1 MYSAKVKFIFKVL
14 DFYSKNYFAL
24 KMLTIIIFI
33 IAVQFHLT
41 KNMKSLS
48 RVLNYLKP
56 YQKEVATTLFLA
68 IATTLLDLVPPWLIK
83 LVVDNLVEGND
94 SIWIYGPIAGLG
106 GIYLAR
112 NFTNH
117 RRIMAN
123 NKVEQNV
130 VFDLRSDVYQALQK
144 LSLNYFEN
152 RSTGELMSRANDDV
166 NYVERIFIDGV
177 EQVVTA
183 ILTLIGIS
191 AILFYMHWKLALVA
205 LLPIPFLVY
214 GAWVYTS
221 KAHDQYHVVRK
232 RAAKMNAKLQDS
244 LSGIRETLAFNRQ
257 LHEIKQFEK
266 RSREYCDGTLTV
278 MRLWAFYSPTMMFLG
293 SLGTVLILLYGA
305 GLVQTGDIT
314 VGSLVAFVG
323 YLALF
328 YTPINQLHSVNHML
342 QHALASGDR
351 LFEIIDT
358 IPEVVDT
365 PEAVLPSTNVLG
377 SIQFDRVD
385 FSYIPGKPTVQE
397 MSFTINAGENIAI
410 VGHTGSGKST
420 MVKLLMRFYDVESG
434 TILIDGYRIKDL
446 KLSYLREQIGLVAQD
461 PFLFNGTVAENI
473 LYGNIEA
480 NRHQIISAAVSAHA
494 DPFIKKLP
502 DGYDTMVGE
511 RGVKLSGGEKHRIAI
526 ARTFLKNPPILV
538 LDEATSSV
546 DTETE
551 NHIKLALDTLMA
563 GRTTLIIAH
572 RLSTLEGANRV
583 LVIKEGALVET
594 GIHETLISTDS
605 EYAQLFR
612 QQVHL

>member
-1 MYSAKVKFIFKVL
+1 
-14 DFYSKNYFAL
+14 
-24 KMLTIIIFI
+24 
-33 IAVQFHLT
+33 
-41 KNMKSLS
+41 MKSLA
-48 RVLNYLKP
+48 RVLSYLKP
-56 YQKEVATTLFLA
+56 YRKDVAVTLLLA
-68 IATTLLDLVPPWLIK
+68 ISTTLLDLVPPWLIK
-83 LVVDNLVEGND
+83 IVVDSLVED
-94 SIWIYGPIAGLG
+94 SESMWIYGTIVGLAI
-106 GIYLAR
+106 IYLMR
-112 NFTNH
+112 NYTNH
-117 RRIMAN
+117 RRIIIN
-123 NKVEQNV
+123 NQVEQNV
-130 VFDLRSDVYQALQK
+130 VFDLRSDVYRALQK

-183 ILTLIGIS
+183 SLTLIGITI
-191 AILFYMHWKLALVA
+191 ILFYMHWKLAIVA
-205 LLPIPFLVY
+205 LFPIPLLAY

-244 LSGIRETLAFNRQ
+244 ISGIRETLSFNRQ
-257 LHEIKQFEK
+257 LYETRQFEK
-266 RSREYCDGTLTV
+266 RSRDYCDGTLEV

-293 SLGTVLILLYGA
+293 SLGTVLILLYGV
-305 GLVQTGDIT
+305 GLVQAGDIT

-342 QHALASGDR
+342 QHALASGER

-358 IPEVVDT
+358 IPEVQ
-365 PEAVLPSTNVLG
+365 EASEAILPSTNVRG
-377 SIQFDRVD
+377 TIQFDKVN
-385 FSYIPGKPTVQE
+385 FSYIPGKPAVE
-397 MSFTINAGENIAI
+397 NIDFTISAGEKMAL

-420 MVKLLMRFYDVESG
+420 LVKLLMRFYDVQSG
-434 TILIDGYRIKDL
+434 SILIDEHPIKHL
-446 KLSYLREQIGLVAQD
+446 KISYLREQIGLVSQD

-480 NRHQIISAAVSAHA
+480 SRAQVISAAVSSHA
-494 DPFIKKLP
+494 DPFIKNLP
-502 DGYDTMVGE
+502 DGYDTLVGE

-551 NHIKLALDTLMA
+551 SHIKQALNTLMA

-572 RLSTLEGANRV
+572 RLSTLEGADRV
-583 LVIKEGALVET
+583 LVMKEGKLVEAGT
-594 GIHETLISTDS
+594 HDSLIATES

>member
-1 MYSAKVKFIFKVL
+1 MQVA
-14 DFYSKNYFAL
+14 
-24 KMLTIIIFI
+24 IIIIRTPLIGQHFGS
-33 IAVQFHLT
+33 FRGFFNYNRPNLE
-41 KNMKSLS
+41 NMKSLA
-48 RVLNYLKP
+48 RVLSYLKP
-56 YQKEVATTLFLA
+56 YRKGVAMTLFLA
-68 IATTLLDLVPPWLIK
+68 ITTTLLDLVPPWLIK
-83 LVVDNLVEGND
+83 VIVDSLVEEKE
-94 SIWIYGPIAGLG
+94 SFWIYGPIVGLAL
-106 GIYLAR
+106 IYLTR

-117 RRIMAN
+117 RRIMIN

-130 VFDLRSDVYQALQK
+130 VFDLRSDVYRALQN
-144 LSLNYFEN
+144 LSLNYFES

-191 AILFYMHWKLALVA
+191 VILFYMHWKLAVVA

-214 GAWVYTS
+214 GAWIYTA
-221 KAHDQYHVVRK
+221 KAHNQYHVVRK

-244 LSGIRETLAFNRQ
+244 ISGIRETLSFNRQ
-257 LHEIKQFEK
+257 LHEVKQFEK
-266 RSREYCDGTLTV
+266 RSRDYCDGTLEV

-293 SLGTVLILLYGA
+293 SLGTVLILLYGV
-305 GLVQTGDIT
+305 GLVQVGDIT

-342 QHALASGDR
+342 QHALASGER

-358 IPEVVDT
+358 VPEVQ
-365 PEAVLPSTNVLG
+365 EAPNAILPSTNVRG
-377 SIQFDRVD
+377 MIQFDRVD
-385 FSYIPGKPTVQE
+385 FSYIPEKSAIQE
-397 MSFTINAGENIAI
+397 VDFTIAAGEKMAL

-420 MVKLLMRFYDVESG
+420 LVKLLMRFYDAQSG
-434 TILIDGYRIKDL
+434 TILIDGHPIKEL

-461 PFLFNGTVAENI
+461 PFLFNGTVADNI

-480 NRHQIISAAVSAHA
+480 DRDQVISAAVSAHA
-494 DPFIKKLP
+494 DPFIKILP
-502 DGYDTMVGE
+502 DGYDTLVGE

-526 ARTFLKNPPILV
+526 ARTFLKDPPILV

-551 NHIKLALDTLMA
+551 SHIKQALDTLMA

-572 RLSTLEGANRV
+572 RLSTLEGADRV
-583 LVIKEGALVET
+583 LVMKKGELVET
-594 GIHETLISTDS
+594 GIHDNLISTDS
-605 EYAQLFR
+605 EYAKLFR

>member
-1 MYSAKVKFIFKVL
+1 
-14 DFYSKNYFAL
+14 
-24 KMLTIIIFI
+24 
-33 IAVQFHLT
+33 
-41 KNMKSLS
+41 MKSLS
-48 RVLNYLKP
+48 RVLSYLKP
-56 YQKEVATTLFLA
+56 YRIGVATTLFLA

-83 LVVDNLVEGND
+83 VIVDSLVEGKE
-94 SIWIYGPIAGLG
+94 SFWVYGPIVGLAI
-106 GIYLAR
+106 IYLAR

-117 RRIMAN
+117 RRIMVN
-123 NKVEQNV
+123 NKVEQNI
-130 VFDLRSDVYQALQK
+130 VFDLRSDVYRSLQN

-166 NYVERIFIDGV
+166 TYVERIFIDGV

-191 AILFYMHWKLALVA
+191 FILFYMHWKLAVVA

-214 GAWVYTS
+214 GAWIYTA
-221 KAHDQYHVVRK
+221 KAHHQYHVVRK
-232 RAAKMNAKLQDS
+232 RAATMNAKLQDS
-244 LSGIRETLAFNRQ
+244 ISGIRETLSFNRQ

-266 RSREYCDGTLTV
+266 RSRDYCDGTLEV

-305 GLVQTGDIT
+305 GLVQAGDIT

-342 QHALASGDR
+342 QHALASGER

-358 IPEVVDT
+358 VPEVK
-365 PEAVLPSTNVLG
+365 EAPNAILPSTNVRG
-377 SIQFDRVD
+377 MIQFNRVD
-385 FSYIPGKPTVQE
+385 FSYIPEKPAIQE
-397 MSFTINAGENIAI
+397 VDFTIAAGEKMAL

-420 MVKLLMRFYDVESG
+420 LVKLVMRFYDAQSG
-434 TILIDGYRIKDL
+434 SILIDGHPIKDL

-461 PFLFNGTVAENI
+461 PFLFNGTVADNI

-480 NRHQIISAAVSAHA
+480 SREQVISAAVSAHA

-502 DGYDTMVGE
+502 DGYDTLVGE

-551 NHIKLALDTLMA
+551 SHIKQALDTLMA

-572 RLSTLEGANRV
+572 RLSTLEGADRV
-583 LVIKEGALVET
+583 MVMKEGKLVET
-594 GIHETLISTDS
+594 GVHDNLIRTDS

>member
-1 MYSAKVKFIFKVL
+1 
-14 DFYSKNYFAL
+14 
-24 KMLTIIIFI
+24 
-33 IAVQFHLT
+33 
-41 KNMKSLS
+41 MKSLA
-48 RVLNYLKP
+48 RVLSYLKP
-56 YQKEVATTLFLA
+56 YQKGVATTLFLA

-83 LVVDNLVEGND
+83 LIVDSLVE
-94 SIWIYGPIAGLG
+94 SKESLWIYSPIVGLA

-112 NFTNH
+112 NYTNH
-117 RRIMAN
+117 RRIMIN

-130 VFDLRSDVYQALQK
+130 VFDLRSDVYRALQN

-183 ILTLIGIS
+183 TLTLAGIS
-191 AILFYMHWKLALVA
+191 IILFYMHWKLAVVA

-221 KAHDQYHVVRK
+221 KAHNQYHVVRK

-244 LSGIRETLAFNRQ
+244 ISGIRETLSFNRQ
-257 LHEIKQFEK
+257 LHEVKQFEK
-266 RSREYCDGTLTV
+266 RSRDYCDGTLEV

-293 SLGTVLILLYGA
+293 SLGTVLILLYGI
-305 GLVQTGDIT
+305 GLVQAGDIT

-342 QHALASGDR
+342 QHALASGER

-358 IPEVVDT
+358 VPEVREMPDAT
-365 PEAVLPSTNVLG
+365 LPSTNVQG
-377 SIQFDRVD
+377 AIQFNEVG
-385 FSYIPGKPTVQE
+385 FSYIPSKPTIHKV
-397 MSFTINAGENIAI
+397 SFAIAAGEKIAL

-420 MVKLLMRFYDVESG
+420 LVKLLMRFYDVQSG
-434 TILIDGYRIKDL
+434 SIYIDGYPIKSI

-480 NRHQIISAAVSAHA
+480 NRDQVISAAVSAHA
-494 DPFIKKLP
+494 DTFIKNLP
-502 DGYDTMVGE
+502 DGYDTLVGE
-511 RGVKLSGGEKHRIAI
+511 RGVRLSGGEKHRIAI

-551 NHIKLALDTLMA
+551 SHIKQALDTLMA

-572 RLSTLEGANRV
+572 RLSTLEGADRV
-583 LVIKEGALVET
+583 LVMKQGKLAET
-594 GIHETLISTDS
+594 GLHDDLISSDS

>member
-1 MYSAKVKFIFKVL
+1 
-14 DFYSKNYFAL
+14 
-24 KMLTIIIFI
+24 
-33 IAVQFHLT
+33 
-41 KNMKSLS
+41 MKSLL
-48 RVLNYLKP
+48 RVLSYLKP
-56 YQKEVATTLFLA
+56 YRKGVALTLFLA
-68 IATTLLDLVPPWLIK
+68 ISTTLLDLVTPWLIK
-83 LVVDNLVEGND
+83 VIVDSLVEGKE
-94 SIWIYGPIAGLG
+94 SSWIYGPIVGLA

-117 RRIMAN
+117 RRIMVN
-123 NKVEQNV
+123 NKVEQSV
-130 VFDLRSDVYQALQK
+130 VFDLRSDVYRALQN
-144 LSLNYFEN
+144 LSMSYFEN

-191 AILFYMHWKLALVA
+191 AILFYMHWKLAVVA

-214 GAWVYTS
+214 GAWFYTS
-221 KAHDQYHVVRK
+221 RAHDQYHVVRK
-232 RAAKMNAKLQDS
+232 RAAKMNARLQDS
-244 LSGIRETLAFNRQ
+244 ISGIRETLSFNRQ
-257 LHEIKQFEK
+257 LYEIKQFEK
-266 RSREYCDGTLTV
+266 RSRDYCDGTLEV
-278 MRLWAFYSPTMMFLG
+278 MRLWAFYSPSMMFLG
-293 SLGTVLILLYGA
+293 SLGTVLILLYGV
-305 GLVQTGDIT
+305 GLVQAGDIT
-314 VGSLVAFVG
+314 VGSLIAFVG

-342 QHALASGDR
+342 QHALASGER

-358 IPEVVDT
+358 VPEIQDAPNT
-365 PEAVLPSTNVLG
+365 ILPSTNVRG
-377 SIQFDRVD
+377 TIQFDRVG
-385 FSYIPGKPTVQE
+385 FSYIPGKPAIMEVD
-397 MSFTINAGENIAI
+397 FTIAAGEKIAI

-420 MVKLLMRFYDVESG
+420 LVKLLMRFYDVESG
-434 TILIDGYRIKDL
+434 TILIDGYRIKNL
-446 KLSYLREQIGLVAQD
+446 PLSYLREQIGLVAQD

-480 NRHQIISAAVSAHA
+480 SRDQIISAAVSAHA
-494 DPFIKKLP
+494 DPFIKNLP
-502 DGYDTMVGE
+502 EGYDTRVGE

-551 NHIKLALDTLMA
+551 NHIKQALNILMA
-563 GRTTLIIAH
+563 GRTTLIVAH
-572 RLSTLEGANRV
+572 RLSTLEGADRV
-583 LVIKEGALVET
+583 LVLKKGELVET
-594 GIHETLISTDS
+594 GDHDSLIATDS

>member
-1 MYSAKVKFIFKVL
+1 
-14 DFYSKNYFAL
+14 
-24 KMLTIIIFI
+24 
-33 IAVQFHLT
+33 
-41 KNMKSLS
+41 MKSLL
-48 RVLNYLKP
+48 RVLSYLKP
-56 YQKEVATTLFLA
+56 YRRGVATTLFLA
-68 IATTLLDLVPPWLIK
+68 VSTTLLDLVPPWLIK
-83 LVVDNLVEGND
+83 LVVDHLVEGKE
-94 SIWIYGPIAGLG
+94 SLWLYGPIIGLA

-117 RRIMAN
+117 RRIMIN

-130 VFDLRSDVYQALQK
+130 VFDLRSDVYRALQN
-144 LSLNYFEN
+144 LSMSYFEN

-191 AILFYMHWKLALVA
+191 IILFYMHWKLAVVA
-205 LLPIPFLVY
+205 LIPIPILVY
-214 GAWVYTS
+214 GAWFYTS

-244 LSGIRETLAFNRQ
+244 ISGIRETLSFNRQ

-266 RSREYCDGTLTV
+266 RSRDYCDGTLEV
-278 MRLWAFYSPTMMFLG
+278 MRLWAFYSPSMMFLG
-293 SLGTVLILLYGA
+293 SLGTVLILLYGV
-305 GLVQTGDIT
+305 GLVQAGDIT

-342 QHALASGDR
+342 QHALASGER

-358 IPEVVDT
+358 VPEVQDA
-365 PEAVLPSTNVLG
+365 PEALLPSTNVRG
-377 SIQFDRVD
+377 EIQFDRVG
-385 FSYIPGKPTVQE
+385 FSYIPGKSAIQE
-397 MSFTINAGENIAI
+397 VDFTIAAGEKIAV

-420 MVKLLMRFYDVESG
+420 LIKLLMRFYDVESG
-434 TILIDGYRIKDL
+434 SVLIDGYKVKDL

-480 NRHQIISAAVSAHA
+480 DRDQIISAAVSAHA
-494 DPFIKKLP
+494 DPFIKNLP
-502 DGYDTMVGE
+502 DGYDTRVGE

-551 NHIKLALDTLMA
+551 NHIKQALKILMA
-563 GRTTLIIAH
+563 GRTTLIVAH
-572 RLSTLEGANRV
+572 RLSTLEGADRV
-583 LVIKEGALVET
+583 LVLKKGELVET
-594 GIHETLISTDS
+594 GNHDSLIATDS

>member
-1 MYSAKVKFIFKVL
+1 
-14 DFYSKNYFAL
+14 
-24 KMLTIIIFI
+24 
-33 IAVQFHLT
+33 
-41 KNMKSLS
+41 MKSLL
-48 RVLNYLKP
+48 RVLSYLKP
-56 YQKEVATTLFLA
+56 YRKGVALTLFLA
-68 IATTLLDLVPPWLIK
+68 ISTTLLDLVPPWLIK
-83 LVVDNLVEGND
+83 MIVDSLVEGKE
-94 SIWIYGPIAGLG
+94 SLWLYGPIAGLA

-117 RRIMAN
+117 RRILVN

-130 VFDLRSDVYQALQK
+130 VFDLRSDVYRALQN
-144 LSLNYFEN
+144 LSMSYFEN

-191 AILFYMHWKLALVA
+191 AILFYMHWKLAVVA

-214 GAWVYTS
+214 GAWFYTS
-221 KAHDQYHVVRK
+221 RAHDQYHVVRK
-232 RAAKMNAKLQDS
+232 RAAKMNARLQDS
-244 LSGIRETLAFNRQ
+244 ISGIRETLSFNRQ
-257 LHEIKQFEK
+257 LYEIKQFEK
-266 RSREYCDGTLTV
+266 RSRDYCDGTLKV
-278 MRLWAFYSPTMMFLG
+278 MRLWAFYSPSMMFLG
-293 SLGTVLILLYGA
+293 SLGTVLILLYGV
-305 GLVQTGDIT
+305 GLVQAGDIT
-314 VGSLVAFVG
+314 VGSLIAFVG

-342 QHALASGDR
+342 QHALASGER

-358 IPEVVDT
+358 VPEIQDAPNT
-365 PEAVLPSTNVLG
+365 ILPSTNVRG
-377 SIQFDRVD
+377 TIQFDRVG
-385 FSYIPGKPTVQE
+385 FSYIPGKPAIMEVG
-397 MSFTINAGENIAI
+397 FTIAAGEKIAI

-420 MVKLLMRFYDVESG
+420 LVKLLMRFYDVESG

-446 KLSYLREQIGLVAQD
+446 PLSYLREQIGLVAQD

-480 NRHQIISAAVSAHA
+480 SRDQIISAAVSAHA
-494 DPFIKKLP
+494 DPFIKNLP
-502 DGYDTMVGE
+502 EGYDTRVGE

-551 NHIKLALDTLMA
+551 NHIKQALNILMA
-563 GRTTLIIAH
+563 GRTTLIVAH
-572 RLSTLEGANRV
+572 RLSTLEGADRV
-583 LVIKEGALVET
+583 LVLKKGELVET
-594 GIHETLISTDS
+594 GDHDSLIATDS

>member
-1 MYSAKVKFIFKVL
+1 
-14 DFYSKNYFAL
+14 
-24 KMLTIIIFI
+24 
-33 IAVQFHLT
+33 
-41 KNMKSLS
+41 MKSLL
-48 RVLNYLKP
+48 RVLSYLKP
-56 YQKEVATTLFLA
+56 YRKGVALTLFLA
-68 IATTLLDLVPPWLIK
+68 ISTTLLDLVPPWLIK
-83 LVVDNLVEGND
+83 VIVDSLVEGKE
-94 SIWIYGPIAGLG
+94 SSWIYGPIVGLA

-117 RRIMAN
+117 RRIMVN
-123 NKVEQNV
+123 NKVEQGV
-130 VFDLRSDVYQALQK
+130 VFDLRSDVYRALQN
-144 LSLNYFEN
+144 LSMSYFEN

-191 AILFYMHWKLALVA
+191 AILFYMHWKLAVVA

-214 GAWVYTS
+214 GAWFYTS

-244 LSGIRETLAFNRQ
+244 ISGIRETLSFNRQ
-257 LHEIKQFEK
+257 LYEIKQFEK
-266 RSREYCDGTLTV
+266 RSRDYCDGTLKV
-278 MRLWAFYSPTMMFLG
+278 MRLWAFYSPSMMFLG
-293 SLGTVLILLYGA
+293 SLGTVLILLYGV
-305 GLVQTGDIT
+305 GLVQAGDIT
-314 VGSLVAFVG
+314 VGSLIAFVG

-342 QHALASGDR
+342 QHALASGER

-358 IPEVVDT
+358 VPEIQDAPNT
-365 PEAVLPSTNVLG
+365 ILPSTNVRG
-377 SIQFDRVD
+377 TIQFDRVG
-385 FSYIPGKPTVQE
+385 FSYIPGKPAIMEVD
-397 MSFTINAGENIAI
+397 FTIAAGEKIAI

-420 MVKLLMRFYDVESG
+420 LVKLLMRFYDVESG

-446 KLSYLREQIGLVAQD
+446 PLSYLREQIGLVAQD

-480 NRHQIISAAVSAHA
+480 SRDQIISAAVSAHA
-494 DPFIKKLP
+494 DPFIKNLP
-502 DGYDTMVGE
+502 EGYDTRVGE

-551 NHIKLALDTLMA
+551 NHIKQALNILMA
-563 GRTTLIIAH
+563 GRTTLIVAH
-572 RLSTLEGANRV
+572 RLSTLEGADRV
-583 LVIKEGALVET
+583 LVLKKGELVET
-594 GIHETLISTDS
+594 GDHDSLIATDS